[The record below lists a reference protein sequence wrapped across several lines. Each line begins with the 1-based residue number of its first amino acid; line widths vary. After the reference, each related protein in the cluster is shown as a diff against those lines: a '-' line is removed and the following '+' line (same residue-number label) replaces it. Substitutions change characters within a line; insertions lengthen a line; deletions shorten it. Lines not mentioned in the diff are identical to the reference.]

1 MPLATQPVFVQVV
14 FWALSAVAVISALLV
29 ISLQD
34 IFKAAL
40 ALVLSLLSVA
50 GLFILLNAEFLA
62 AAQVLIYVG
71 AIAILIIFAVM
82 LTQNV
87 AQGNPS
93 NKFRIPMA
101 LGVSLFAVF
110 IIIAITGMD
119 WNLITEANLA
129 SATQDAVN
137 AIVKDNPAGLA
148 SILLNNYVLPFEAV
162 SLLLLAAVIGA
173 IVLVRER

>member
-1 MPLATQPVFVQVV
+1 MPLVTQPLFVQIV
-14 FWALSAVAVISALLV
+14 FWAISAVAVVSALLV
-29 ISLQD
+29 VSLQD

-87 AQGNPS
+87 AQGSLS
-93 NKFRIPMA
+93 NNFRIPVA
-101 LGVSLFAVF
+101 LGASLLCAF

-119 WNLITEANLA
+119 WNLITEANL
-129 SATQDAVN
+129 SFATRDAMN
-137 AIVKDNPAGLA
+137 TIFRDGTSSLA
-148 SILLNNYVLPFEAV
+148 SILMNNYVLPFEAV

>member
-1 MPLATQPVFVQVV
+1 MPFVR
-14 FWALSAVAVISALLV
+14 FESFLKH
-29 ISLQD
+29 
-34 IFKAAL
+34 IFQTCIKNNFFNQEHKIL
-40 ALVLSLLSVA
+40 GHINNHYS
-50 GLFILLNAEFLA
+50 LLNAEFLA

-101 LGVSLFAVF
+101 LGVSLFAAF

-148 SILLNNYVLPFEAV
+148 SILLNNYVLPFPDDGV
-162 SLLLLAAVIGA
+162 STCHTSAK
-173 IVLVRER
+173 

>member
-1 MPLATQPVFVQVV
+1 MPLVTQPLFVQIV
-14 FWALSAVAVISALLV
+14 FWALSAVVVISALLV

-87 AQGNPS
+87 AQGSLS
-93 NKFRIPMA
+93 NNFRIPVA
-101 LGVSLFAVF
+101 LGVSLLCVF

-119 WNLITEANLA
+119 WNLITEANLS
-129 SATQDAVN
+129 SATQEAVN
-137 AIVKDNPAGLA
+137 TIFADGTASLA